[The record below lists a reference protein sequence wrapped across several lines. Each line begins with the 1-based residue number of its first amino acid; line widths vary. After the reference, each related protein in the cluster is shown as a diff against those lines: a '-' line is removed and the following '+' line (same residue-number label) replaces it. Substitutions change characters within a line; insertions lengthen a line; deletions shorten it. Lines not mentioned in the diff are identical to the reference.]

1 MFMGRS
7 KDLFAQQMAS
17 FLHIKKHP
25 GLLGESSKKTA
36 YQMQGATK
44 FIPKITS
51 TNQPVFLLGRLT
63 CCLKARFKVD
73 NYKLELAKAAIFTGR
88 S

>member
-1 MFMGRS
+1 
-7 KDLFAQQMAS
+7 
-17 FLHIKKHP
+17 
-25 GLLGESSKKTA
+25 
-36 YQMQGATK
+36 MQGATK

-63 CCLKARFKVD
+63 CCLKAMFKVD

-88 S
+88 SWFFFEMSKVQNPCDIQV